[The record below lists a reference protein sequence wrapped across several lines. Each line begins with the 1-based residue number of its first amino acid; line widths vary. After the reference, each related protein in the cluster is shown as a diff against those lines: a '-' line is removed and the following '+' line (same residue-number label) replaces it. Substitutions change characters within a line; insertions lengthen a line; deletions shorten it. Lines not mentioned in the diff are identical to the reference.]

1 MCQWVRKGWNDQMGH
16 GVPDDMPTSHLQLIQ
31 AGKGEALRI
40 RAILR
45 SLVPLDDLVGII
57 SLPLQIPTLGKGAEG
72 RDSAREAEGPQGQ
85 P

>member
-1 MCQWVRKGWNDQMGH
+1 MCQRVRKGWNDQRGR
-16 GVPDDMPTSHLQLIQ
+16 GVPDDMPTSPLQLIQ

-57 SLPLQIPTLGKGAEG
+57 SLPLQIPTLGN
-72 RDSAREAEGPQGQ
+72 PTVHLTLFF
-85 P
+85 

>member
-1 MCQWVRKGWNDQMGH
+1 MAKWVMGF
-16 GVPDDMPTSHLQLIQ
+16 PTICSPSPLQLIQ

-57 SLPLQIPTLGKGAEG
+57 SLPLQIPTLGKGVRG
-72 RDSAREAEGPQGQ
+72 RDSARG
-85 P
+85 

>member
-1 MCQWVRKGWNDQMGH
+1 
-16 GVPDDMPTSHLQLIQ
+16 MPASLFQLIQ

-57 SLPLQIPTLGKGAEG
+57 SLPLQIPTLGKGAQGAGLSEG
-72 RDSAREAEGPQGQ
+72 GLLWRK
-85 P
+85 

>member
-16 GVPDDMPTSHLQLIQ
+16 GVPDDMPTSPLQLIQ

>member
-1 MCQWVRKGWNDQMGH
+1 MKEGEKEGCVCRESGPADRAL
-16 GVPDDMPTSHLQLIQ
+16 VPDDMPTSPLQLIQ

-72 RDSAREAEGPQGQ
+72 RDSVRD
-85 P
+85 

>member
-1 MCQWVRKGWNDQMGH
+1 MCQWGRKGWDDQIRC
-16 GVPDDMPTSHLQLIQ
+16 GVPDDMPTSPLQLIQ

-57 SLPLQIPTLGKGAEG
+57 SLPLQIPTLGKGAEE
-72 RDSAREAEGPQGQ
+72 RDSARD
-85 P
+85 